1 MNAAPVHNAA
11 LSPGAP
17 PSGDFTAWIG
27 REQRLTQTLNP
38 FPARALAAL
47 LDHDRLPEAGDAL
60 PTAWHWLYFLDTP
73 STAVTGQ
80 DGHPDKGGF
89 MPPIPL
95 PRRMWA
101 AGALELSAPL
111 RVGEPAERVSTIRA
125 VEHKQGKSG
134 ELYFVTINHD
144 IHQHGRLCLHEEQTL
159 VYRAMPTTQG
169 PLPPGE
175 TAPVAAAWSRTV
187 NVDPVTLFRFSALTY
202 NAHRIHYDR
211 AYATGIEGYP
221 GLVVHGP
228 LLVVLLLDLLR
239 ACKPEPPIKSLRF
252 RAVRPTFDGAPFSLH
267 GRHESSRVTLWS
279 ADGDD
284 YVGMS
289 ATVTLAESP

>member
-1 MNAAPVHNAA
+1 MGVTSGT
-11 LSPGAP
+11 LG
-17 PSGDFTAWIG
+17 SGDLSRWIG

-47 LDHDRLPEAGDAL
+47 LDHARLPEVGDAL
-60 PTAWHWLYFLDTP
+60 PAAWHWLYFLETP
-73 STAVTGQ
+73 STAGTGP
-80 DGHPDKGGF
+80 DGHPEKGAF
-89 MPPIPL
+89 TPPIPL

-111 RVGEPAERVSTIRA
+111 RLGEPAERVSTIRA

-134 ELYFVTINHD
+134 ELFFVTVDHD
-144 IHQHGRLCLHEEQTL
+144 VHQRGILCVHEEQTL
-159 VYRAMPTTQG
+159 VYRAMPTGTG

-175 TAPVAAAWSRTV
+175 PAPVAADWSRTV
-187 NVDPVTLFRFSALTY
+187 NIDPVLLFRFSALTY

-211 AYATGIEGYP
+211 YYATAIEGYP

-228 LLVVLLLDLLR
+228 LLAMLLLELVR
-239 ACKPEPPIKSLRF
+239 AHQPAPPIKALRF
-252 RAVRPTFDGAPFSLH
+252 RAMRPTFDLGAFSLH
-267 GRHESSRVTLWS
+267 GRCEGPRVSLWS
-279 ADGDD
+279 ADCDD

-289 ATVTLAESP
+289 ATATLGEGP